1 MCKEKTGQGRACTKC
16 MCRFYN
22 GTKSSFRS
30 VSRKNKKICICCIE
44 SSNRFEHQLA
54 SFLICSAFCIWIHS
68 INWPFYDRSYK
79 ILNKMYLNSERDLF
93 LVHIFFVVLYFVCF
107 ASDKISTRFMPCD
120 ELNLIKFI
128 QRDWMNKRSHS
139 ENMRILYTCV
149 RMWNTIVIMTVLYR
163 EIFLA
168 MLK

>member
-1 MCKEKTGQGRACTKC
+1 MEPNPVFWTSAEK
-16 MCRFYN
+16 
-22 GTKSSFRS
+22 
-30 VSRKNKKICICCIE
+30 KNKICICCIE
-44 SSNRFEHQLA
+44 SSNRVEHQLA
-54 SFLICSAFCIWIHS
+54 SFLICLAFWIWIHS
-68 INWPFYDRSYK
+68 INWPFYDRSHK

-93 LVHIFFVVLYFVCF
+93 LVHIFFVLYFVCST
-107 ASDKISTRFMPCD
+107 SDKIFPRFMPCD

-139 ENMRILYTCV
+139 ENMRITYTCV